1 MNHVRVALV
10 FAMLLAFGAGAVIGI
25 GRTRSASR
33 GEESSFSRQLHLT
46 PQQETQIRE
55 IWSKMLEGGPREDR
69 RRADLREQRD
79 AQIAA
84 FLTAEQ
90 RAKYQQIQSEYQTG
104 IHSIEADRDA
114 AFASAEEKTR
124 DLLTPEQAKKF
135 DEMMHH
141 GGPHPG
147 MGPLPGPPPFM
158 DEHHPHGPP
167 PSGF

>member
-1 MNHVRVALV
+1 MNHVRVLV
-10 FAMLLAFGAGAVIGI
+10 FAMLRRSGAGAVIGI
-25 GRTRSASR
+25 GRTRSASAA

-84 FLTAEQ
+84 FS
-90 RAKYQQIQSEYQTG
+90 RRNSGRNISRSKSYQTG

-141 GGPHPG
+141 GGPRPG
-147 MGPLPGPPPFM
+147 MPLPGPPPFM